1 LGNVSVG
8 VTTVGAEVGSGL
20 VGAAGGAV
28 GVGSIVAGN
37 AVGTDGTKVGGSAV
51 GVGVGA
57 QAATAVRMSTII
69 CLENLATFASR

>member
-1 LGNVSVG
+1 
-8 VTTVGAEVGSGL
+8 
-20 VGAAGGAV
+20 V
-28 GVGSIVAGN
+28 GVGSIVAGS

-69 CLENLATFASR
+69 CLENLAIFASR